1 MCGRFGLFAELDAL
15 AEQFNFDP
23 SIMHD
28 IYSPRW
34 NIPPTTPVLNI
45 HHSPQA
51 GASGENEAKLLR
63 WGMMGARHPRSRG
76 SSRPLFNARAETVHR
91 LPSFRQP
98 FRERRC
104 LIPAS
109 GFYEWSKDDSG
120 GRTPVWFHREDDAPV
135 AFAGIWAAERADDGD
150 VYACAVI
157 TCAANELVAPV
168 HHRMPVILPP
178 EAYDDWLDPDA
189 DAGALLA
196 LVQPSEWPDVAR
208 HAVSKEV
215 NRAAN
220 DYPALVERAA
230 REMQFDLTGVSDS
243 CPLTF

>member
-1 MCGRFGLFAELDAL
+1 MCGRFGLFSELDAL

-23 SIMHD
+23 AIMQD

-34 NIPPTTPVLNI
+34 NIPPTVPVLTVQP
-45 HHSPQA
+45 SSSEGQ
-51 GASGENEAKLLR
+51 SYENTARLLR
-63 WGMMGARHPRSRG
+63 WGMTGARHPRSRG

-109 GFYEWSKDDSG
+109 GFYEWRKDDSG
-120 GRTPVWFHREDDAPV
+120 SRAPVWFHREDDSPI
-135 AFAGIWAAERADDGD
+135 AFAGIWATERTASGD
-150 VYACAVI
+150 IAACAVI
-157 TCAANELVAPV
+157 TCAANGLVAPV

-189 DAGALLA
+189 DAVDLLA
-196 LVQPSEWPDVAR
+196 LVQPWEWPDVAR
-208 HAVSKEV
+208 HAVSREV

-230 REMQFDLTGVSDS
+230 REMQFDLAGGSDS
-243 CPLTF
+243 

>member
-23 SIMHD
+23 SIMQD
-28 IYSPRW
+28 IYSRRW
-34 NIPPTTPVLNI
+34 NIPPTVPVLTVQPSSSEGQPGGNT
-45 HHSPQA
+45 A
-51 GASGENEAKLLR
+51 RLLR
-63 WGMMGARHPRSRG
+63 WRMTGARHPRSRG

-91 LPSFRQP
+91 LPSFRLP

-104 LIPAS
+104 LIPAN
-109 GFYEWSKDDSG
+109 GFYEWIRDDSG
-120 GRTPVWFHREDDAPV
+120 GRTPVWFHREDDAAM
-135 AFAGIWAAERADDGD
+135 AFAGIWATERADDGEID
-150 VYACAVI
+150 ACAVI
-157 TCAANELVAPV
+157 TCEANDLVAPV

-189 DAGALLA
+189 DAAGLLA

-220 DYPALVERAA
+220 DHPALVERAA
-230 REMQFDLTGVSDS
+230 REMQFDLTGVSVS
-243 CPLTF
+243 

>member
-23 SIMHD
+23 SIMQD

-34 NIPPTTPVLNI
+34 NIPPTVPVLTVHPSSSEGQSDGNT
-45 HHSPQA
+45 A
-51 GASGENEAKLLR
+51 RLLR
-63 WGMMGARHPRSRG
+63 WGMTGARHPRSRG

-109 GFYEWSKDDSG
+109 GFYEWREDESG
-120 GRTPVWFHREDDAPV
+120 GRTPVWFHREDDSPV
-135 AFAGIWAAERADDGD
+135 AFAGIWATERADDGD
-150 VYACAVI
+150 IDACAVI

-178 EAYDDWLDPDA
+178 EMYREWLDPDA
-189 DAGALLA
+189 DEVDLLA
-196 LVQPSEWPDVAR
+196 LVQPSEWPDVA
-208 HAVSKEV
+208 HHTVSKEV
-215 NRAAN
+215 NRAVN
-220 DYPALVERAA
+220 DYPALVERAV
-230 REMQFDLTGVSDS
+230 RKMQFDLTDASDS
-243 CPLTF
+243 

>member
-1 MCGRFGLFAELDAL
+1 M
-15 AEQFNFDP
+15 EQFNFDP
-23 SIMHD
+23 SIMRD
-28 IYSPRW
+28 IYFPRW
-34 NIPPTTPVLNI
+34 NIPPTVPVLTVQPSSSEGQSARNT
-45 HHSPQA
+45 A
-51 GASGENEAKLLR
+51 RLLP
-63 WGMMGARHPRSRG
+63 WGLTGARHPRSKG

-109 GFYEWSKDDSG
+109 GFYEWRKDDSG

-135 AFAGIWAAERADDGD
+135 AFAGIWAAERSDDGD
-150 VYACAVI
+150 IDACAVI
-157 TCAANELVAPV
+157 TCEANELVAPV

-178 EAYDDWLDPDA
+178 EMYREWLDPDT
-189 DAGALLA
+189 DAVDLLA
-196 LVQPSEWPDVAR
+196 LVQPSEWPDVPH

-220 DYPALVERAA
+220 DHPALVERAV
-230 REMQFDLTGVSDS
+230 REMRLDLAGASDS
-243 CPLTF
+243 

>member
-23 SIMHD
+23 SIIQD
-28 IYSPRW
+28 IYSLRW
-34 NIPPTTPVLNI
+34 NIPPTTPVLTVQP
-45 HHSPQA
+45 SSSEGQ
-51 GASGENEAKLLR
+51 SGRNTARLLR
-63 WGMMGARHPRSRG
+63 WGMTGARHPRAKG

-109 GFYEWSKDDSG
+109 GFYEWRKDDSG
-120 GRTPVWFHREDDAPV
+120 GRTPVWFHHKDDAPV
-135 AFAGIWAAERADDGD
+135 AFAGIWATERADDGD
-150 VYACAVI
+150 IDACAVI

-178 EAYDDWLDPDA
+178 EAYDDWLDTDT
-189 DAGALLA
+189 DAGDLLA
-196 LVQPSEWPDVAR
+196 LVQSLEWPGMA
-208 HAVSKEV
+208 HHEVSKEV

-220 DYPALVERAA
+220 DHPALVERAV
-230 REMQFDLTGVSDS
+230 REMQFHLTGASDS
-243 CPLTF
+243 

>member
-23 SIMHD
+23 SIMRD
-28 IYSPRW
+28 VYSPRW
-34 NIPPTTPVLNI
+34 NIPPTMPVLSVR
-45 HHSPQA
+45 HSPQA
-51 GASGENEAKLLR
+51 GASGENQAKLLR
-63 WGMMGARHPRSRG
+63 WGMTGARHPRARG

-109 GFYEWSKDDSG
+109 GFYEWTKDDSG
-120 GRTPVWFHREDDAPV
+120 GRTPVWFHREDDAAM
-135 AFAGIWAAERADDGD
+135 AFAGIWATERADDGD
-150 VYACAVI
+150 IDACAVI

-189 DAGALLA
+189 DAVDLLA
-196 LVQPSEWPDVAR
+196 LVQPSEWPGVAR
-208 HAVSKEV
+208 HQVSKEV

-220 DYPALVERAA
+220 DYPTLVERAA
-230 REMQFDLTGVSDS
+230 REMQYELAGASDS
-243 CPLTF
+243 

>member
-23 SIMHD
+23 STMQD
-28 IYSPRW
+28 IYTHRW
-34 NIPPTTPVLNI
+34 NIPPTTPTLSI
-45 HHSPQA
+45 HNSSQA

-63 WGMMGARHPRSRG
+63 WGMTGARLPRAKG

-109 GFYEWSKDDSG
+109 GFYEWRKDESG

-135 AFAGIWAAERADDGD
+135 AFAGIWATERADSGD
-150 VYACAVI
+150 IDACAVI

-168 HHRMPVILPP
+168 HHRMPVILPSDMYR
-178 EAYDDWLDPDA
+178 EWLDPDA
-189 DAGALLA
+189 DAVDLLA
-196 LVQPSEWPDVAR
+196 LVQPSEWPGIAH

-220 DYPALVERAA
+220 DHPALVERAL
-230 REMQFDLTGVSDS
+230 REMQFDLTGASDS
-243 CPLTF
+243 